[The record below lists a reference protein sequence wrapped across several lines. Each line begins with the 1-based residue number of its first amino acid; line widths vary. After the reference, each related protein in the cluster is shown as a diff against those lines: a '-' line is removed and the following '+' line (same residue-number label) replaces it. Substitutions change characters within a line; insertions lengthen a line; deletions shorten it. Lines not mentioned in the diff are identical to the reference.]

1 MDSKAVP
8 AVPTGT
14 KELTEKYLPAV
25 TEALT
30 KSQEKAKKWG
40 KAPLCG
46 VFNITWDDFCEGT
59 QFASIA
65 FDPATTPEQLC
76 QEIIPKYAQNNT
88 LKDATHIQIRFIVT
102 GEELAMRYPG
112 DEDYPVYNKDAAPLV
127 KLPAWS
133 AE

>member
-1 MDSKAVP
+1 M
-8 AVPTGT
+8 GT

-30 KSQEKAKKWG
+30 KSQEIAKKWR
-40 KAPLCG
+40 KAPLLA
-46 VFNITWDDFCEGT
+46 VFNFTWEDCEGT
-59 QFASIA
+59 QYAAIA

-76 QEIIPKYAQNNT
+76 QQIFPKYKQINV
-88 LKDATHIQIRFIVT
+88 LESATHIQIRFIVD
-102 GEELAMRYPG
+102 GEEIATRYPG
-112 DEDYPVYNKDAAPLV
+112 DEDYSVYNKDAAPLV